1 MRPPHTLAVLYWL
14 GLLFFSLF
22 ISLLATLTGAVA
34 LRSVSWVLW
43 FLVVAVVV
51 WKTYDLALRVRKSG
65 TLPRFLTE
73 LRLET
78 AIKQTLLDTMTVNRQ
93 QSTPTVSVPDV
104 FVSDKSPGY
113 FNVTIEKLPGMS
125 SASIEDLKEHV
136 TATFRGKLERFG
148 VVSALVTAE
157 GNSFRFT
164 LEDVGTDKT

>member
-1 MRPPHTLAVLYWL
+1 M
-14 GLLFFSLF
+14 
-22 ISLLATLTGAVA
+22 
-34 LRSVSWVLW
+34 LW
-43 FLVVAVVV
+43 FLVVAVVA

-73 LRLET
+73 LRLEK

-157 GNSFRFT
+157 EIAFALPWKMLGQIKPGDLPNQLGLAST
-164 LEDVGTDKT
+164 S

>member
-1 MRPPHTLAVLYWL
+1 M
-14 GLLFFSLF
+14 
-22 ISLLATLTGAVA
+22 
-34 LRSVSWVLW
+34 LW
-43 FLVVAVVV
+43 FLVVAVVA
-51 WKTYDLALRVRKSG
+51 WKTYDLALRVRKAG

-73 LRLET
+73 LRLEK
-78 AIKQTLLDTMTVNRQ
+78 AIRQTLLDTMTVNRQ